1 MFYKLVGLRG
11 PLALFLKYGF
21 LGAADAALI
30 WLISAAINKSSFI
43 IAGVVTAALI
53 FLNYSFITKGFIPL
67 KFLSVGLIF
76 FAIFVVTPTGYTIL
90 MSTYNFKTGNEIAK
104 EAALR
109 EIINNGIVADA
120 EGTAYDLFLG
130 KTSNGKYAG
139 ILENQITRELL
150 YAEESSVRPVA
161 ETEITRDISGYITG
175 ANGITTLTDEEF
187 ANEDATITA
196 LRFPLGDG
204 SYAAPQGSDVAARLI
219 QSVVYD
225 PVTDQ
230 LENTE
235 LGITYIDNGNGN
247 FVAKDD
253 PTTRL
258 DPGWRAYSGLDNFK
272 SLFLDEKLR
281 NPFIKVFIW
290 TIAFA
295 FLSVGTTFAVG
306 MALALALQGPIKF
319 RRFYRGFL
327 ILPYAIPSFMSILI
341 WRGLFNKD
349 FGAINMLLGLNIDWF
364 DSPWLARFAVILVNL
379 WLGFPYMYLIGSG
392 ALQSIPAELE
402 EAASIDG
409 ATEKQTFYTIKLP
422 LLLQILGPLLIA
434 SFAFNFNNFNIIYLL
449 TGGGPT
455 NAIDG
460 EVAGAT
466 DILISYA
473 YKTAFGSNFQDLG
486 LSSAISMVM
495 FVIVGT
501 MSMYTLKK
509 SKVMETL

>member
-1 MFYKLVGLRG
+1 
-11 PLALFLKYGF
+11 
-21 LGAADAALI
+21 
-30 WLISAAINKSSFI
+30 
-43 IAGVVTAALI
+43 
-53 FLNYSFITKGFIPL
+53 
-67 KFLSVGLIF
+67 
-76 FAIFVVTPTGYTIL
+76 
-90 MSTYNFKTGNEIAK
+90 MSTYNFKTGNEIGK

-109 EIINNGIVADA
+109 EIINNGIIADA

-130 KTSNGKYAG
+130 KTSNGRYAG

-150 YAEESSVRPVA
+150 YADESSVRPLA

-187 ANEDATITA
+187 ANQDATITA

-235 LGITYIDNGNGN
+235 LGISYIDNGNGN

-253 PTTRL
+253 PTPRL
-258 DPGWRAYSGLDNFK
+258 DPGWRAYSGFDNFK

>member
-1 MFYKLVGLRG
+1 MFFKLAGLRG
-11 PLALFLKYGF
+11 PLALFLKLGV
-21 LGAADAALI
+21 LGAADAFLI
-30 WLISAAINKSSFI
+30 WLIAASINKNSLI
-43 IAGVVTAALI
+43 IAGVVTASLI
-53 FLNYSFITKGFIPL
+53 FLNYSFMTKGAIPL
-67 KFLSVGLIF
+67 KFLTVGLIF
-76 FAIFVVTPTGYTIL
+76 FSIFVVTPTGYTIL
-90 MSTYNFKTGNEIAK
+90 MSTFNFKTGNEIAK
-104 EAALR
+104 AAALK
-109 EIINNGIVADA
+109 EIINNGIVSDD

-139 ILENQITRELL
+139 ILENQISREVL
-150 YAEESSVRPVA
+150 YADENGVRPVSDS
-161 ETEITRDISGYITG
+161 EISRDVSGYITG
-175 ANGITTLTDEEF
+175 ADGIKALSDEET
-187 ANEDATITA
+187 ANADAEISA

-204 SYAAPQGSDVAARLI
+204 SYAAPQGADVAARLI
-219 QSVVYD
+219 QSVFYD
-225 PVTDQ
+225 PVKDQ
-230 LENTE
+230 LEDRVQ
-235 LGITYIDNGNGN
+235 GIIYVDNGNGN
-247 FVAKDD
+247 FVVEDD
-253 PTTRL
+253 PSNRL
-258 DPGWRAYSGLDNFK
+258 DPGWRTYSGVDNFK

-281 NPFIKVFIW
+281 DPFIKVFIW

-306 MALALALQGPIKF
+306 MALALALEAPIRF

-327 ILPYAIPSFMSILI
+327 ILPYAIPGFMSILI
-341 WRGLFNKD
+341 WRGLFNTEY
-349 FGAINMLLGLNIDWF
+349 GAINSLLNLNIDWF
-364 DSPWLARFAVILVNL
+364 DSPWLAKFAVLLVNL

-455 NAIDG
+455 NSVEG

-473 YKTAFGSNFQDLG
+473 YKTAFGSSVQDLG
-486 LSSAISMVM
+486 LSSAITMVM

-509 SKVMETL
+509 SKIMETL

>member
-43 IAGVVTAALI
+43 IAGVVTVALI

-67 KFLSVGLIF
+67 KFLSVGLVF
-76 FAIFVVTPTGYTIL
+76 FAIFVVTPTGYTVL
-90 MSTYNFKTGNEIAK
+90 MSTYNFKTGNEIGK

-109 EIINNGIVADA
+109 EIINNGIIADA

-139 ILENQITRELL
+139 ILENQVTRELL
-150 YAEESSVRPVA
+150 YADESSVRPLA
-161 ETEITRDISGYITG
+161 ETEINRDISGYITG

-187 ANEDATITA
+187 ANQDATITA

-235 LGITYIDNGNGN
+235 LGISYIDNGNGN

-258 DPGWRAYSGLDNFK
+258 DPGWRAYSGFDNFK

>member
-1 MFYKLVGLRG
+1 MFYTLVGLRG

-53 FLNYSFITKGFIPL
+53 FLNYSFITKGAIPL

-76 FAIFVVTPTGYTIL
+76 FSIFVVTPTGYTIL
-90 MSTYNFKTGNEIAK
+90 MSTYNFKTGNEIGK

-109 EIINNGIVADA
+109 EIINNGVVSDI

-139 ILENQITRELL
+139 ILQNQVTRELL
-150 YAEESSVRPVA
+150 YADESEVRPAA
-161 ETEITRDISGYITG
+161 ESEITRDISGYITG
-175 ANGITTLTDEEF
+175 ANGIATLTDEEF
-187 ANEDATITA
+187 ANEDAVITA

-230 LENTE
+230 LEDTE

-247 FVAKDD
+247 FVVKDD
-253 PTTRL
+253 PSTRL
-258 DPGWRAYSGLDNFK
+258 DPGWRAYSGFDNFK

-281 NPFIKVFIW
+281 DPFIKVFIW

-295 FLSVGTTFAVG
+295 FLSVATTFAVG
-306 MALALALQGPIKF
+306 MALALALETPIRF

-341 WRGLFNKD
+341 WRGLFNQEY
-349 FGAINMLLGLNIDWF
+349 GAINNLLGLDIAWF

-409 ATEKQTFYTIKLP
+409 ASEKQVFYTIKLP

-473 YKTAFGSNFQDLG
+473 YKTAFGSNIQDLG

-509 SKVMETL
+509 SKIMETL

>member
-11 PLALFLKYGF
+11 PLALFLK
-21 LGAADAALI
+21 LGILGGADAAMI
-30 WLISAAINKSSFI
+30 WLISAAINKNSLI
-43 IAGVVTAALI
+43 IAGVVTVALI
-53 FLNYSFITKGFIPL
+53 FLNYSFMTKGAIPL
-67 KFLSVGLIF
+67 KFLAVGLVF
-76 FAIFVVTPTGYTIL
+76 FSIFVITPTGYTIL

-104 EAALR
+104 TAAIR

-130 KTSNGKYAG
+130 KTSSGKYAG
-139 ILENQITRELL
+139 ILENQVSKELL
-150 YAEESSVRPVA
+150 YGDENGVRPAKESEV
-161 ETEITRDISGYITG
+161 TRNISGLITG
-175 ANGITTLTDEEF
+175 ANGIKSLTDEEF
-187 ANEDATITA
+187 ANDDAVITA

-204 SYAAPQGSDVAARLI
+204 SYAAPQGTNVAARLI
-219 QSVVYD
+219 QSVTYD

-230 LENTE
+230 VKNIE
-235 LGITYIDNGNGN
+235 LGITYVDNGNGN
-247 FVAKDD
+247 FAAKDD

-258 DPGWRAYSGLDNFK
+258 DPGWRAFSGIDNFK
-272 SLFLDEKLR
+272 ALALDKKLR
-281 NPFIKVFIW
+281 DPFIKVFIW

-306 MALALALQGPIKF
+306 MALALALEAPIKF

-341 WRGLFNKD
+341 WRGLFNKEY
-349 FGAINMLLGLNIDWF
+349 GAINTLLGLNIDWF
-364 DSPWLARFAVILVNL
+364 DKPWLARFAVILVNL

-392 ALQSIPAELE
+392 ALQSIPSELE

-409 ATEKQTFYTIKLP
+409 ASEKQTFYTIKLP

-509 SKVMETL
+509 SKIMDTL

>member
-30 WLISAAINKSSFI
+30 WLISAAVNKSSFI

-76 FAIFVVTPTGYTIL
+76 FAIFVVTPTGYTVL
-90 MSTYNFKTGNEIAK
+90 MSTYNFKTGNEIGK

-139 ILENQITRELL
+139 ILENQVTRELL
-150 YAEESSVRPVA
+150 YADESSVRPVA

-187 ANEDATITA
+187 ANEDTVITA

-230 LENTE
+230 LENIE

-258 DPGWRAYSGLDNFK
+258 DPGWRAYSGFDNFK

>member
-1 MFYKLVGLRG
+1 MFYQLAGLRG
-11 PLALFLKYGF
+11 PFALFLKFGF

-30 WLISAAINKSSFI
+30 WLIAASLNRNSFI
-43 IAGVVTAALI
+43 IAGVVIAALI
-53 FLNYSFITKGFIPL
+53 FLNYSFITKGAIPL

-90 MSTYNFKTGNEIAK
+90 MSTFNFKTGNEIAK
-104 EAALR
+104 AAALR
-109 EIINNGIVADA
+109 EIINNGIVSDE

-139 ILENQITRELL
+139 VLENQVSKELL
-150 YAEESSVRPVA
+150 YADETGVRPA
-161 ETEITRDISGYITG
+161 TESEITRDISGLITG
-175 ANGITTLTDEEF
+175 VNGITTLTDIEF
-187 ANEDATITA
+187 ANADAEITA

-204 SYAAPQGSDVAARLI
+204 SFAAPQGSNVAARLI
-219 QSVVYD
+219 QSVFYD
-225 PVTDQ
+225 PVKDQ
-230 LENTE
+230 LEDRVQ
-235 LGITYIDNGNGN
+235 GITYVDNGNGN

-253 PTTRL
+253 PTMRL
-258 DPGWRAYSGLDNFK
+258 DPGWRTYTGVDNFR

-281 NPFIKVFIW
+281 DPFIRVFIW

-295 FLSVGTTFAVG
+295 FLSVATTFAVG
-306 MALALALQGPIKF
+306 MALALALEAPIKF

-349 FGAINMLLGLNIDWF
+349 FGAINTILGLNIDWF
-364 DSPWLARFAVILVNL
+364 DSPWLAKFAVILVNL

-422 LLLQILGPLLIA
+422 LLMQILGPLLIA

-455 NAIDG
+455 NSIEG

-473 YKTAFGSNFQDLG
+473 YKTAFGSNVQDLG

>member
-76 FAIFVVTPTGYTIL
+76 FAIFVVTPTGYTVL
-90 MSTYNFKTGNEIAK
+90 MSTSNFKTGNEIGK

-139 ILENQITRELL
+139 ILENQVTRELL
-150 YAEESSVRPVA
+150 YADESSVRPLA

-187 ANEDATITA
+187 ANQDATITA

>member
-1 MFYKLVGLRG
+1 MFYQLAGLRG

-21 LGAADAALI
+21 LGAADAFLI
-30 WLISAAINKSSFI
+30 WLISAAINKNSFI
-43 IAGVVTAALI
+43 IAGVVIAALI
-53 FLNYSFITKGFIPL
+53 FLNYSFITKGSIPL

-76 FAIFVVTPTGYTIL
+76 FSIFVITPTGYTIL
-90 MSTYNFKTGNEIAK
+90 MSTYNFKTGNEIGK

-109 EIINNGIVADA
+109 EIINNGIVSDA

-139 ILENQITRELL
+139 ILENQVTKELL
-150 YAEESSVRPVA
+150 YADENGVRPA
-161 ETEITRDISGYITG
+161 AQSEISRDFSGYING
-175 ANGITTLTDEEF
+175 AKGITTLTDEEF
-187 ANEDATITA
+187 ANEDSTITA

-204 SYAAPQGSDVAARLI
+204 SFAAPQGSNVAARLI

-225 PVTDQ
+225 PVADQ

-235 LGITYIDNGNGN
+235 LGNTYIDNGKGN
-247 FVAKDD
+247 FVIKDD
-253 PTTRL
+253 PLTRL
-258 DPGWRAYSGLDNFK
+258 DPGWRAYSGVDNFK

-281 NPFIKVFIW
+281 DPFIKVFIW

-306 MALALALQGPIKF
+306 MALALALEAPIKF

-341 WRGLFNKD
+341 WRGLFNKEY
-349 FGAINMLLGLNIDWF
+349 GAINMLLGLNIDWF
-364 DSPWLARFAVILVNL
+364 ESPWLARFAVILVNL

-509 SKVMETL
+509 SKIMETL

>member
-1 MFYKLVGLRG
+1 VFYKLVGLRG

-21 LGAADAALI
+21 LGAADAVLI

-53 FLNYSFITKGFIPL
+53 FLNYSFITKGAIPL

-76 FAIFVVTPTGYTIL
+76 FSIFVITPTGYTIL
-90 MSTYNFKTGNEIAK
+90 MSTYNFKTGNEIGK

-109 EIINNGIVADA
+109 EIINNGIVSDA
-120 EGTAYDLFLG
+120 EGTAYDLLLG

-139 ILENQITRELL
+139 ILENQVTKELL
-150 YAEESSVRPVA
+150 YADENGVRPAA
-161 ETEITRDISGYITG
+161 ESDVSRDISGYITG
-175 ANGITTLTDEEF
+175 AKGITKLTDEQF
-187 ANEDATITA
+187 ANEDAAITA
-196 LRFPLGDG
+196 LRFQLGDG
-204 SYAAPQGSDVAARLI
+204 SYAAPQGSNVAARLI
-219 QSVVYD
+219 QSVIYD

-235 LGITYIDNGNGN
+235 LGITYVDNGNGN

-253 PTTRL
+253 PSSRL
-258 DPGWRAYSGLDNFK
+258 DPGWRAYSGIDNFK
-272 SLFLDEKLR
+272 SLVLDEKLR

-306 MALALALQGPIKF
+306 MALALALEAPIKF

-349 FGAINMLLGLNIDWF
+349 FGAINMLLGLDVDWF

-509 SKVMETL
+509 SKIMETL

>member
-1 MFYKLVGLRG
+1 
-11 PLALFLKYGF
+11 
-21 LGAADAALI
+21 
-30 WLISAAINKSSFI
+30 
-43 IAGVVTAALI
+43 
-53 FLNYSFITKGFIPL
+53 
-67 KFLSVGLIF
+67 
-76 FAIFVVTPTGYTIL
+76 
-90 MSTYNFKTGNEIAK
+90 
-104 EAALR
+104 
-109 EIINNGIVADA
+109 
-120 EGTAYDLFLG
+120 
-130 KTSNGKYAG
+130 
-139 ILENQITRELL
+139 
-150 YAEESSVRPVA
+150 
-161 ETEITRDISGYITG
+161 
-175 ANGITTLTDEEF
+175 
-187 ANEDATITA
+187 
-196 LRFPLGDG
+196 
-204 SYAAPQGSDVAARLI
+204 
-219 QSVVYD
+219 
-225 PVTDQ
+225 
-230 LENTE
+230 
-235 LGITYIDNGNGN
+235 
-247 FVAKDD
+247 
-253 PTTRL
+253 
-258 DPGWRAYSGLDNFK
+258 
-272 SLFLDEKLR
+272 
-281 NPFIKVFIW
+281 
-290 TIAFA
+290 
-295 FLSVGTTFAVG
+295 
-306 MALALALQGPIKF
+306 
-319 RRFYRGFL
+319 
-327 ILPYAIPSFMSILI
+327 MSILI

-349 FGAINMLLGLNIDWF
+349 FGAINMLLCLNIDWF

-509 SKVMETL
+509 SKIMETL

>member
-150 YAEESSVRPVA
+150 YADESSVRPVA

-219 QSVVYD
+219 QSVVYE

>member
-109 EIINNGIVADA
+109 EIINNGIVSDA

-139 ILENQITRELL
+139 ILENQVTKELL
-150 YAEESSVRPVA
+150 YADENGVRPAA
-161 ETEITRDISGYITG
+161 ESEISRDISGYITG

-225 PVTDQ
+225 PVADQ

>member
-150 YAEESSVRPVA
+150 YADESSVRPVA
-161 ETEITRDISGYITG
+161 ETEISRDISGYITG

-225 PVTDQ
+225 PVADQ

>member
-11 PLALFLKYGF
+11 PLALFLK
-21 LGAADAALI
+21 LGILGGADAAMI
-30 WLISAAINKSSFI
+30 WLISAAINKNSLI
-43 IAGVVTAALI
+43 IAGVVTVALI
-53 FLNYSFITKGFIPL
+53 FLNYSFMTKGAIPL
-67 KFLSVGLIF
+67 KFLAVGLVF
-76 FAIFVVTPTGYTIL
+76 FSIFVITPTGYTIL

-104 EAALR
+104 TAAIR

-130 KTSNGKYAG
+130 KTSSGKYAG
-139 ILENQITRELL
+139 ILENQVSKELL
-150 YAEESSVRPVA
+150 YGDENGVRPAKESEV
-161 ETEITRDISGYITG
+161 TRDISGLITG
-175 ANGITTLTDEEF
+175 ANGITSLTDEEF
-187 ANEDATITA
+187 ANDDAVITA

-204 SYAAPQGSDVAARLI
+204 SYAAPQGTNVAARLI
-219 QSVVYD
+219 QSVTYD

-230 LENTE
+230 IENRE
-235 LGITYIDNGNGN
+235 LGITYVDNGNGN
-247 FVAKDD
+247 FAAKDD

-258 DPGWRAYSGLDNFK
+258 DPGWRAFSGIDNFK
-272 SLFLDEKLR
+272 ALALDKKLR
-281 NPFIKVFIW
+281 DPFIKVFIW

-306 MALALALQGPIKF
+306 MALALALEAPIRF

-349 FGAINMLLGLNIDWF
+349 YGAINTLLGLNIDWF
-364 DSPWLARFAVILVNL
+364 DKPWLARFAVILVNL

-392 ALQSIPAELE
+392 ALQSIPSELE

-409 ATEKQTFYTIKLP
+409 ASEKQTFYTIKLP

-509 SKVMETL
+509 SKIMDTL

>member
-43 IAGVVTAALI
+43 IAGVVTSALI

-150 YAEESSVRPVA
+150 YADESSVRPVA

>member
-76 FAIFVVTPTGYTIL
+76 FAIFVVTPTGYTVL
-90 MSTYNFKTGNEIAK
+90 MSTYNFKTGNEIGK

-109 EIINNGIVADA
+109 EIINNGIIADA

-130 KTSNGKYAG
+130 KTSNGRYAG

-150 YAEESSVRPVA
+150 YADESSVRPLA

-187 ANEDATITA
+187 ANQDATITA

-235 LGITYIDNGNGN
+235 LGISYIDNGNGN

-258 DPGWRAYSGLDNFK
+258 DPGWRTYSGFDNFK

-509 SKVMETL
+509 SKIMDTL

>member
-1 MFYKLVGLRG
+1 MFYKLAGLRG
-11 PLALFLKYGF
+11 PLALFLKLGF
-21 LGAADAALI
+21 LGGADAFLI

-43 IAGVVTAALI
+43 IAGVVTAALA
-53 FLNYSFITKGFIPL
+53 FLNYSFITKGSIPL

-76 FAIFVVTPTGYTIL
+76 FSIFVITPTGYTIV
-90 MSTYNFKTGNEIAK
+90 MSTYNFKTGNEIGK
-104 EAALR
+104 EAAIR
-109 EIINNGIVADA
+109 EIINNGIVSDA

-139 ILENQITRELL
+139 ILENQVTKELL
-150 YAEESSVRPVA
+150 YADENGVRPAA
-161 ETEITRDISGYITG
+161 ESEISRDISGYITG

-204 SYAAPQGSDVAARLI
+204 SYAAPQSSNVAARLI

-235 LGITYIDNGNGN
+235 LGITYTDNGNGN

-258 DPGWRAYSGLDNFK
+258 DPGWRAYSGFDNFK
-272 SLFLDEKLR
+272 SLFLDERLR
-281 NPFIKVFIW
+281 DPFIKVFIW

-341 WRGLFNKD
+341 WRGLFNKEY
-349 FGAINMLLGLNIDWF
+349 GAINMLLGLNIDWF

-455 NAIDG
+455 NAVDG

-473 YKTAFGSNFQDLG
+473 YKTAFGSNIQDLG

-495 FVIVGT
+495 FVIVGS

-509 SKVMETL
+509 SKIMDTL

>member
-11 PLALFLKYGF
+11 PLALFLK
-21 LGAADAALI
+21 LGILGGADAAMI
-30 WLISAAINKSSFI
+30 WLISAAINKNSFI
-43 IAGVVTAALI
+43 IAGVVTVALI
-53 FLNYSFITKGFIPL
+53 FLNYSFMTKGAIPL
-67 KFLSVGLIF
+67 KFLAVGLVF
-76 FAIFVVTPTGYTIL
+76 FSIFVITPTGYTIL

-104 EAALR
+104 TAAIR
-109 EIINNGIVADA
+109 EIINNGIIPDS
-120 EGTAYDLFLG
+120 EGTAYDLYLG
-130 KTSNGKYAG
+130 KTDGGKYAG
-139 ILENQITRELL
+139 ILENQVSKELL
-150 YAEESSVRPVA
+150 YGDQNGVRPAKESEV
-161 ETEITRDISGYITG
+161 TRDISGLITG
-175 ANGITTLTDEEF
+175 ANGIKSLTDEEF
-187 ANEDATITA
+187 ANDDAVITA

-204 SYAAPQGSDVAARLI
+204 SYAAPQGTNVAARLI
-219 QSVVYD
+219 QSVTYD

-230 LENTE
+230 IKNIE
-235 LGITYIDNGNGN
+235 LGITYVDNGNGN
-247 FVAKDD
+247 FVVEGD
-253 PTTRL
+253 PTARL
-258 DPGWRAYSGLDNFK
+258 DPGWRAFSGLDNFK
-272 SLFLDEKLR
+272 SLLLDEKLR
-281 NPFIKVFIW
+281 DPFIKVFIW

-306 MALALALQGPIKF
+306 MALALALEAPIKF

-341 WRGLFNKD
+341 WRGLFNKEY
-349 FGAINMLLGLNIDWF
+349 GAINLLLGLDVAWF

-392 ALQSIPAELE
+392 ALQSIPSELE

-409 ATEKQTFYTIKLP
+409 ASEKQTFYTIKLP

-509 SKVMETL
+509 SKIMDTL

>member
-11 PLALFLKYGF
+11 PLALFLK
-21 LGAADAALI
+21 LGVLGGADAFMI

-53 FLNYSFITKGFIPL
+53 FINYSFITKGSIPL
-67 KFLSVGLIF
+67 KFLAVGLVF
-76 FAIFVVTPTGYTIL
+76 FSIFVVTPTGYTIL
-90 MSTYNFKTGNEIAK
+90 MSSYNFKTGNEIAK
-104 EAALR
+104 TAAIKEL
-109 EIINNGIVADA
+109 INNGIVSDS

-130 KTSNGKYAG
+130 KTSSGNYAG
-139 ILENQITRELL
+139 ILENQVTKEVL
-150 YAEESSVRPVA
+150 YADEKGVRPVGDS
-161 ETEITRDISGYITG
+161 EISRDISGYITG
-175 ANGITTLTDEEF
+175 ADGIKTLTDEEF
-187 ANEDATITA
+187 ANEDAVITA

-204 SYAAPQGSDVAARLI
+204 SYAAPQGSNVAARLI

-230 LENTE
+230 IENKE
-235 LGITYIDNGNGN
+235 LGITYVDNGNGN
-247 FVAKDD
+247 FVVKDD
-253 PTTRL
+253 PSTRL
-258 DPGWRAYSGLDNFK
+258 EPGWRTYSGFDNFR

-306 MALALALQGPIKF
+306 MALALALEAPIKF

-349 FGAINMLLGLNIDWF
+349 FGAINLLLGINVDWF

-392 ALQSIPAELE
+392 ALQSIPKELE

-409 ATEKQTFYTIKLP
+409 ATEKQTFFTIKLP

-509 SKVMETL
+509 SKIMETL

>member
-1 MFYKLVGLRG
+1 
-11 PLALFLKYGF
+11 
-21 LGAADAALI
+21 LGILGGADAAMI
-30 WLISAAINKSSFI
+30 WLISAAINKNSLI
-43 IAGVVTAALI
+43 IAGVVTVALI
-53 FLNYSFITKGFIPL
+53 FLNYSFMTKGAIPL
-67 KFLSVGLIF
+67 KFLAVGLVF
-76 FAIFVVTPTGYTIL
+76 FSIFVITPTGYTIL

-104 EAALR
+104 TAAIR

-130 KTSNGKYAG
+130 KTSSGKYAG
-139 ILENQITRELL
+139 ILENQVSKELL
-150 YAEESSVRPVA
+150 YGDENGVRPAKESEV
-161 ETEITRDISGYITG
+161 TRDISGLITG
-175 ANGITTLTDEEF
+175 ANGITSLTDEEF
-187 ANEDATITA
+187 ANDDAVITA

-204 SYAAPQGSDVAARLI
+204 SYAAPQGTNVAARLI
-219 QSVVYD
+219 QSVTYD

-230 LENTE
+230 IENRE
-235 LGITYIDNGNGN
+235 LGITYVDNGNGN
-247 FVAKDD
+247 FAAKDD

-258 DPGWRAYSGLDNFK
+258 DPGWRAFSGIDNFK
-272 SLFLDEKLR
+272 ALALDKKLR
-281 NPFIKVFIW
+281 DPFIKVFIW

-306 MALALALQGPIKF
+306 MALALALEAPIRF

-349 FGAINMLLGLNIDWF
+349 YGAINTLLGLNIDWF
-364 DSPWLARFAVILVNL
+364 DKPWLARFAVILVNL

-392 ALQSIPAELE
+392 ALQSIPSELE

-409 ATEKQTFYTIKLP
+409 ASEKQTFYTIKLP

-509 SKVMETL
+509 SKIMDTL

>member
-21 LGAADAALI
+21 LGAADAVLI

-53 FLNYSFITKGFIPL
+53 FLNYSFITKGAIPL

-76 FAIFVVTPTGYTIL
+76 FSIFVITPTGYTIL
-90 MSTYNFKTGNEIAK
+90 MSTYNFKTGNEIGK

-109 EIINNGIVADA
+109 EIINNGIVSDA
-120 EGTAYDLFLG
+120 EGTAYDLLLG

-139 ILENQITRELL
+139 ILENQVTKELL
-150 YAEESSVRPVA
+150 YADENGVRPAA
-161 ETEITRDISGYITG
+161 ESDVSRDISGYITG
-175 ANGITTLTDEEF
+175 AKGITKLTDEQF
-187 ANEDATITA
+187 ANEDAAITA

-204 SYAAPQGSDVAARLI
+204 SYAAPQGSNVAARLI
-219 QSVVYD
+219 QSVIYD

-235 LGITYIDNGNGN
+235 LGITYVDNGNGN

-253 PTTRL
+253 PSSRL
-258 DPGWRAYSGLDNFK
+258 DPGWRAYSGIDNFK
-272 SLFLDEKLR
+272 SLVLDEKLR

-306 MALALALQGPIKF
+306 MALALALEAPIKF

-349 FGAINMLLGLNIDWF
+349 FGAINMLLGLDVDWF

-509 SKVMETL
+509 SKIMETL

>member
-30 WLISAAINKSSFI
+30 WLISAAVNKSSFI

-76 FAIFVVTPTGYTIL
+76 FAIFVVTPTGYTVL
-90 MSTYNFKTGNEIAK
+90 MSTYNFKTGNEIGK

-139 ILENQITRELL
+139 ILENQVTRELL
-150 YAEESSVRPVA
+150 YADESSVRPVA

-187 ANEDATITA
+187 ANEDTVITA

-230 LENTE
+230 LENIE

-258 DPGWRAYSGLDNFK
+258 DPGWRAYSGFDNFK

-509 SKVMETL
+509 SKIMDTL

>member
-1 MFYKLVGLRG
+1 VFYKLVGLRG

-150 YAEESSVRPVA
+150 YADESSVRPVA

-422 LLLQILGPLLIA
+422 LLLQIPGPLLIA

>member
-1 MFYKLVGLRG
+1 
-11 PLALFLKYGF
+11 
-21 LGAADAALI
+21 
-30 WLISAAINKSSFI
+30 
-43 IAGVVTAALI
+43 
-53 FLNYSFITKGFIPL
+53 
-67 KFLSVGLIF
+67 
-76 FAIFVVTPTGYTIL
+76 

-104 EAALR
+104 AAALR
-109 EIINNGIVADA
+109 EIINNGIVPDA

-130 KTSNGKYAG
+130 KTDGGKYAG
-139 ILENQITRELL
+139 ILENQVSKELL
-150 YAEESSVRPVA
+150 YGDQNGVRPAKESEV
-161 ETEITRDISGYITG
+161 TRDISGLITG
-175 ANGITTLTDEEF
+175 ANGIKSLTDEEF
-187 ANEDATITA
+187 ANDDAVITA

-204 SYAAPQGSDVAARLI
+204 SYVAPQGTNVAARLI
-219 QSVVYD
+219 QSVTYD

-230 LENTE
+230 IENIE
-235 LGITYIDNGNGN
+235 LGITYVDNGNGN
-247 FVAKDD
+247 FAAKDD

-258 DPGWRAYSGLDNFK
+258 DPGWRAFSGIDNFK
-272 SLFLDEKLR
+272 ALALDKKLR
-281 NPFIKVFIW
+281 DPFIKVFIW

-306 MALALALQGPIKF
+306 MALALALEAPIRF

-349 FGAINMLLGLNIDWF
+349 YGAINTLLGLNIDWF
-364 DSPWLARFAVILVNL
+364 DKPWLARFAVILVNL

-392 ALQSIPAELE
+392 ALQSIPSELE

-409 ATEKQTFYTIKLP
+409 ASEKQTFYTIKLP

-509 SKVMETL
+509 SKIMDTL

>member
-30 WLISAAINKSSFI
+30 WLISAAINKNSFI

-53 FLNYSFITKGFIPL
+53 FLNYSFITKGAIPL

-76 FAIFVVTPTGYTIL
+76 FSIFVVTPTGYTIL
-90 MSTYNFKTGNEIAK
+90 MSTYNFKTGNEIGK

-109 EIINNGIVADA
+109 EIINNGVVSDI

-139 ILENQITRELL
+139 ILQNQVTRELL
-150 YAEESSVRPVA
+150 YADESEVRPAA
-161 ETEITRDISGYITG
+161 ESEITRDISGYITG
-175 ANGITTLTDEEF
+175 ANGIATLTDEEF
-187 ANEDATITA
+187 ANEDAVITA

-204 SYAAPQGSDVAARLI
+204 SYAAPQGSNVAARLI

-235 LGITYIDNGNGN
+235 LGIIYIDNGNGN
-247 FVAKDD
+247 FVVKDD
-253 PTTRL
+253 PSTRL
-258 DPGWRAYSGLDNFK
+258 DPGWRAYSGFDNFK

-281 NPFIKVFIW
+281 DPFIKVFIW

-306 MALALALQGPIKF
+306 MALALALETPIRF

-341 WRGLFNKD
+341 WRGLFNQEY
-349 FGAINMLLGLNIDWF
+349 GAINNLLGLDIAWF

-409 ATEKQTFYTIKLP
+409 ASEKQVFYTIKLP

-473 YKTAFGSNFQDLG
+473 YKTAFGSNIQDLG

-509 SKVMETL
+509 SKIMETL

>member
-11 PLALFLKYGF
+11 PLALFLK
-21 LGAADAALI
+21 LGILGGADAAMI
-30 WLISAAINKSSFI
+30 WLISAAINKNSLI
-43 IAGVVTAALI
+43 IAGVVTVALI
-53 FLNYSFITKGFIPL
+53 FLNYSFMTKGAIPL
-67 KFLSVGLIF
+67 KFLAVGLVF
-76 FAIFVVTPTGYTIL
+76 FSIFVITPTGYTIL

-104 EAALR
+104 TAAIR
-109 EIINNGIVADA
+109 EVINNGIVADA

-130 KTSNGKYAG
+130 KTSSGKYAG
-139 ILENQITRELL
+139 ILENQVSKELL
-150 YAEESSVRPVA
+150 YGDENGVRPAKESEV
-161 ETEITRDISGYITG
+161 TRDISGLITG
-175 ANGITTLTDEEF
+175 ANGIKSLTDEEF
-187 ANEDATITA
+187 ANDDAVITA

-204 SYAAPQGSDVAARLI
+204 SYAAPQGTNVAARLI
-219 QSVVYD
+219 QSVTYD

-230 LENTE
+230 VKNIE
-235 LGITYIDNGNGN
+235 LGITYVDNGNGN
-247 FVAKDD
+247 FAAKDD

-258 DPGWRAYSGLDNFK
+258 DPGWRAFSGIDNFK
-272 SLFLDEKLR
+272 ALALDKKLR
-281 NPFIKVFIW
+281 DPFIKVFIW

-306 MALALALQGPIKF
+306 MALALALEAPIKF

-341 WRGLFNKD
+341 WRGLFNKEY
-349 FGAINMLLGLNIDWF
+349 GAINTLLGLNIDWF
-364 DSPWLARFAVILVNL
+364 DKPWLARFAVILVNL

-392 ALQSIPAELE
+392 ALQSIPSELE

-409 ATEKQTFYTIKLP
+409 ASEKQTFYTIKLP

-434 SFAFNFNNFNIIYLL
+434 SFAYNFNNFNIIYLL

-509 SKVMETL
+509 SKIMDTL

>member
-90 MSTYNFKTGNEIAK
+90 MSTYNFKTGNEIGK
-104 EAALR
+104 ELALR

-120 EGTAYDLFLG
+120 EGTAYDLLLG

-139 ILENQITRELL
+139 ILENQVTKELL
-150 YAEESSVRPVA
+150 YADENGVRPAA
-161 ETEITRDISGYITG
+161 ESEISRDISGYITG

-258 DPGWRAYSGLDNFK
+258 DPGWRAYSGLDKFK